1 MDPTNS
7 ASMKRFVLCEEGS
20 CTDLP
25 VLDTDQFPEDGPSS
39 GSDTEDSETE
49 DSGLFMIGPPRAK
62 EKEKI
67 LNMKMVNEGIRVMSY
82 AVRGPLL
89 LRANELEK
97 ELKAVNKIVLR
108 LYTLMMK
115 CLILGSREAIFHS
128 DQG

>member
-1 MDPTNS
+1 M
-7 ASMKRFVLCEEGS
+7 CEEGS

-25 VLDTDQFPEDGPSS
+25 VLDTAEFSDSPSP
-39 GSDTEDSETE
+39 GSETEDSETE

-97 ELKAVNKIVLR
+97 ELKAVKEI
-108 LYTLMMK
+108 
-115 CLILGSREAIFHS
+115 I
-128 DQG
+128 

>member
-25 VLDTDQFPEDGPSS
+25 VLDTAQFPDIASS
-39 GSDTEDSETE
+39 GSEAEDSEE
-49 DSGLFMIGPPRAK
+49 DSGLFMIGPPRA
-62 EKEKI
+62 KEKI

-97 ELKAVNKIVLR
+97 ELKAVN
-108 LYTLMMK
+108 
-115 CLILGSREAIFHS
+115 ILASWMV
-128 DQG
+128 

>member
-1 MDPTNS
+1 M
-7 ASMKRFVLCEEGS
+7 CEEGS

-25 VLDTDQFPEDGPSS
+25 VLDTDQFPEDSPSS
-39 GSDTEDSETE
+39 GSETEDSETE
-49 DSGLFMIGPPRAK
+49 DSGLFMIGPPRVK

-97 ELKAVNKIVLR
+97 ELKAVNEI
-108 LYTLMMK
+108 
-115 CLILGSREAIFHS
+115 
-128 DQG
+128 

>member
-25 VLDTDQFPEDGPSS
+25 VLDEAQFPDGLSS
-39 GSDTEDSETE
+39 GSESEEE

-97 ELKAVNKIVLR
+97 ELKAV
-108 LYTLMMK
+108 
-115 CLILGSREAIFHS
+115 
-128 DQG
+128 

>member
-25 VLDTDQFPEDGPSS
+25 VLDTAEFPDSP
-39 GSDTEDSETE
+39 GSETEDSETE

-97 ELKAVNKIVLR
+97 ELKAVKEVI
-108 LYTLMMK
+108 
-115 CLILGSREAIFHS
+115 
-128 DQG
+128 

>member
-1 MDPTNS
+1 M
-7 ASMKRFVLCEEGS
+7 CEEGS

-25 VLDTDQFPEDGPSS
+25 VLDTAEFPEDSPSS
-39 GSDTEDSETE
+39 GSETEDSETE

-97 ELKAVNKIVLR
+97 ELKAVNEI
-108 LYTLMMK
+108 
-115 CLILGSREAIFHS
+115 
-128 DQG
+128 